1 MAPGRRK
8 AKVRSKPKD
17 HSGRGVSSSS
27 LLSSS
32 NARAT
37 RPQNTILRYLQSS
50 SPLPAVSER
59 RTPPIAANSGTLQ
72 SDFSSG
78 TSNSTFASRLGNG
91 SGTGHVATNPA
102 FPEPSST
109 SSSSLSSDMS
119 PRIDDSP
126 GIARVRRARDLDE
139 PASSRPRVRRQY
151 GRKECIPDSM
161 DDNVT
166 DAAALGGDVLLN
178 DHSLVLG
185 PDMQIDPAEEDDRSW
200 HIRSTPPQSSHRSY
214 RDGMID
220 RENNDPRENNTTPN
234 EHPPLNEAH
243 DEERAEP
250 IAAEL
255 PTRQEIYDWVEEEDL
270 DEGERLARRIVYILT
285 AGLVSCP
292 ANQHKDQDAS
302 HLATCRRHL
311 HLRETWA
318 GSSARVS
325 GLSFAEREEQSRQ
338 FGLDRI
344 VRPLDALVTGLRRDQ
359 LPPASRLEAQFAG
372 WHEDKD

>member
-59 RTPPIAANSGTLQ
+59 RTPPIAASSGTLQ

-119 PRIDDSP
+119 PPIDDLP
-126 GIARVRRARDLDE
+126 GIAR
-139 PASSRPRVRRQY
+139 
-151 GRKECIPDSM
+151 
-161 DDNVT
+161 
-166 DAAALGGDVLLN
+166 
-178 DHSLVLG
+178 
-185 PDMQIDPAEEDDRSW
+185 
-200 HIRSTPPQSSHRSY
+200 
-214 RDGMID
+214 
-220 RENNDPRENNTTPN
+220 
-234 EHPPLNEAH
+234 
-243 DEERAEP
+243 
-250 IAAEL
+250 
-255 PTRQEIYDWVEEEDL
+255 
-270 DEGERLARRIVYILT
+270 
-285 AGLVSCP
+285 
-292 ANQHKDQDAS
+292 
-302 HLATCRRHL
+302 
-311 HLRETWA
+311 
-318 GSSARVS
+318 
-325 GLSFAEREEQSRQ
+325 
-338 FGLDRI
+338 
-344 VRPLDALVTGLRRDQ
+344 
-359 LPPASRLEAQFAG
+359 
-372 WHEDKD
+372 